1 MPGEANSDR
10 YSSKKIHQAMCGA
23 NLVSAV
29 CVRPELIY
37 VGSKLANEQF
47 V

>member
-10 YSSKKIHQAMCGA
+10 YSSKKIHQATRGA

-29 CVRPELIY
+29 CVRPEVIY
-37 VGSKLANEQF
+37 VGSVPANEQF
-47 V
+47 E